1 MRLRFL
7 LLISAL
13 SLFATNAFA
22 KDVFLSIAG
31 TVSNF
36 HTDARIFNPS
46 GTKDITVQAYF
57 LPVGLGNNSGAQPV
71 AINIPKRSMKV
82 LDDVVTAVFSTSG
95 IGAIRLSCDDDFVAT
110 SRIYAVVSSATLGQF
125 VQGLDVST

>member
-1 MRLRFL
+1 MVPPERGGSPMRLRFL
-7 LLISAL
+7 LLISDL
-13 SLFATNAFA
+13 SLFATNACA

-57 LPVGLGNNSGAQPV
+57 LPVGTGITNNNSGVQPMAV
-71 AINIPKRSMKV
+71 TVPKRSMKV
-82 LDDVVTAVFSTSG
+82 LDDVVTAV
-95 IGAIRLSCDDDFVAT
+95 
-110 SRIYAVVSSATLGQF
+110 
-125 VQGLDVST
+125 